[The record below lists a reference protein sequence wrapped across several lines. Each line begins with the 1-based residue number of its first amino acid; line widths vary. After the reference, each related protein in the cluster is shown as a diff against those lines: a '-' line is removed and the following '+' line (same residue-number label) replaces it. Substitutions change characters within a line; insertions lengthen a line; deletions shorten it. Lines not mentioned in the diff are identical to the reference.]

1 MTTKTYLRDTT
12 RMMNL
17 ERIQAAAH
25 RIGDSVK
32 KSPLAY
38 SAALSRLC
46 GNQIY
51 LKLENSQR
59 TGSFK
64 ERGALNRI
72 LSLTET
78 ERSKGVIA
86 ASAGNHGQGVAFH
99 ATHHGIRAEIWMPRS
114 TPLVKVTA
122 TRGYGAEVV
131 LHGANY
137 DEAYEAACER
147 CMQEDATLIHAFD
160 DQDVIAGQG
169 TIGLEMLEQEPTLD
183 VIVAPIGGGGL
194 TAGIACAAKGLRANI
209 EIIGVQTSRLP
220 SMKAALEHDEPV
232 SIPAEPT
239 LADGIAVRKAGKL
252 TLPLVQQYV
261 DEIVTVD
268 EEEIA
273 AAILVLLEQEKT
285 LAEGAGAVAMAAV
298 LQRRTGHQGKKIG
311 VVISGGNLDVN
322 LLARIIERGL
332 VRDGRRL
339 RLQITLPDYPGALE
353 GLASVIAKRN
363 ANIVETQHNRAHY
376 GVSLSETAID
386 ITMETRGRD
395 HAEEVCAALTEGRYT
410 FHVVK

>member
-1 MTTKTYLRDTT
+1 
-12 RMMNL
+12 MNL
-17 ERIQAAAH
+17 ERIEAAAH
-25 RIGDSVK
+25 RIGGSIK
-32 KSPLAY
+32 KSQLAY

-46 GNQIY
+46 GNEIY
-51 LKLENSQR
+51 LKLENSQM

-72 LSLTET
+72 LSLSDV
-78 ERSKGVIA
+78 ERSRGVIA

-99 ATHHGIRAEIWMPRS
+99 SMLRGIRAEIWMPRS

-137 DEAYEAACER
+137 DEAYEAALER
-147 CMQEDATLIHAFD
+147 CAQLNATFLHAFD
-160 DQDVIAGQG
+160 DEDVIAGQG
-169 TIGLEMLEQEPTLD
+169 TIGLEMLDQEPTLD

-194 TAGIACAAKGLRANI
+194 IAGIACAVKELRPNV
-209 EIIGVQTSRLP
+209 EIVGVQTARLP
-220 SMKAALEHDEPV
+220 SMNAALDHGEPV
-232 SIPAEPT
+232 TIPAEPT
-239 LADGIAVRKAGKL
+239 LADGIAVRKVGKL
-252 TLPLVQQYV
+252 TLPLVAHHV
-261 DEIVTVD
+261 DKIVTVE

-273 AAILVLLEQEKT
+273 AAILVLLEREKT
-285 LAEGAGAVAMAAV
+285 LAEGAGAVALAAV
-298 LQRRTGHQGKKIG
+298 LQGCTGHRGKKVG
-311 VVISGGNLDVN
+311 VVVSGGNLDVN

-339 RLQITLPDYPGALE
+339 RLRVKLPDYPGALE
-353 GLASVIAKRN
+353 GLASVIARVN

-395 HAEEVCAALTEGRYT
+395 HAEEVRAALAEGQYQ
-410 FHVVK
+410 FSVVE

>member
-1 MTTKTYLRDTT
+1 
-12 RMMNL
+12 MMNL

-25 RIGDSVK
+25 RIADSIK
-32 KSPLAY
+32 KSQLAY

-46 GNQIY
+46 GNDIY
-51 LKLENSQR
+51 LKLENSQM

-72 LSLTET
+72 LSLSDV
-78 ERSKGVIA
+78 ERTRGIIA

-99 ATHHGIRAEIWMPRS
+99 ATLRGIRAEIWMPRS

-122 TRGYGAEVV
+122 TRGYGAEVI

-137 DEAYEAACER
+137 DEAYEAALER
-147 CMQEDATLIHAFD
+147 CMEQNANFLHAFD
-160 DQDVIAGQG
+160 DEDVIAGQG
-169 TIGLEMLEQEPTLD
+169 TIGLEMLDQEPALD

-194 TAGIACAAKGLRANI
+194 IAGIACAAKGLRANI

-220 SMKAALEHDEPV
+220 SMKAALERGEPFA
-232 SIPAEPT
+232 IPAEPT
-239 LADGIAVRKAGKL
+239 LADGIAVRKAGRL
-252 TLPLVQQYV
+252 TLPLVEQYV
-261 DEIVTVD
+261 DEIVMVE

-273 AAILVLLEQEKT
+273 AAILVLIEREKT
-285 LAEGAGAVAMAAV
+285 LAEGAGAVALAAV
-298 LQRRTGHQGKKIG
+298 LQGRTGHQGKKIG
-311 VVISGGNLDVN
+311 VVVSGGNLDVN

-339 RLQITLPDYPGALE
+339 RLRVKLPDYPGALE

-395 HAEEVCAALTEGRYT
+395 HAEEVRAALAEAQYQ
-410 FHVVK
+410 FHVVE